1 MNTKPIVAY
10 PSLSSSLNMLPNA
23 TSMSNIPLHANMYT
37 NYAQESQSQAKL
49 QKALDKKSQTPSLT
63 APLSPYSSSH
73 SSSSSDA
80 ATLMMRKPNSFHYN
94 AISPL
99 ASLVFLP
106 EFLLHVSAV
115 ALLSFAITV
124 FLAHASSSWVWVLA

>member
-49 QKALDKKSQTPSLT
+49 QKALDRKSQTQSST

-80 ATLMMRKPNSFHYN
+80 ATLMMRKPVSPMERVRNCSF
-94 AISPL
+94 
-99 ASLVFLP
+99 
-106 EFLLHVSAV
+106 
-115 ALLSFAITV
+115 
-124 FLAHASSSWVWVLA
+124 

>member
-49 QKALDKKSQTPSLT
+49 QKALDKKSQTQSLT

-80 ATLMMRKPNSFHYN
+80 ATLMMRKPTFLFFPPP
-94 AISPL
+94 SP
-99 ASLVFLP
+99 VLP
-106 EFLLHVSAV
+106 SYHIDIIFCGTL
-115 ALLSFAITV
+115 
-124 FLAHASSSWVWVLA
+124 